1 MKILKFL
8 TLKARSVFQSQQRVK
23 ILKIDIGQKCSKCH
37 ATVKLDI
44 LEGKVKGEVKNEP
57 LGKLRIVE
65 ISRIGSNP
73 KATMLRD
80 ESVLRIAIVYHE
92 KD

>member
-1 MKILKFL
+1 MD
-8 TLKARSVFQSQQRVK
+8 V
-23 ILKIDIGQKCSKCH
+23 
-37 ATVKLDI
+37 

>member
-1 MKILKFL
+1 MWHL
-8 TLKARSVFQSQQRVK
+8 TLHKNFS
-23 ILKIDIGQKCSKCH
+23 IN
-37 ATVKLDI
+37 KLGI

>member
-1 MKILKFL
+1 MILKNPD
-8 TLKARSVFQSQQRVK
+8 AAVK
-23 ILKIDIGQKCSKCH
+23 M
-37 ATVKLDI
+37 DI